1 MSKKKLKRCYSLGHY
16 IFFFWRALHLFLGK
30 PYLFFFCEKERGA
43 AGSLRAWEGSWIFSR
58 VLFFYHLF
66 FYTPHLRVLLF

>member
-58 VLFFYHLF
+58 VLFFYHLP